1 MHPSQQ
7 SIIERAEMIVNQEE
21 ITMFRQN
28 DTIRFL
34 DKEAEALIY
43 RSRWR
48 WVGVL
53 GAVLV
58 LIAGLITTPES
69 ANMNVGWLVGS
80 CVTMSIGAIIG
91 RRIYL
96 KRSPW

>member
-69 ANMNVGWLVGS
+69 ASMNVGWLVGS

-91 RRIYL
+91 RRIYT

>member
-58 LIAGLITTPES
+58 LIAGLITTPEN

-91 RRIYL
+91 RRIYT

>member
-1 MHPSQQ
+1 
-7 SIIERAEMIVNQEE
+7 
-21 ITMFRQN
+21 MFRQN
-28 DTIRFL
+28 DTIRFFE
-34 DKEAEALIY
+34 KEAEALTY

-48 WVGVL
+48 WIGVL

-91 RRIYL
+91 RRIYT

>member
-1 MHPSQQ
+1 MHPSQ

-34 DKEAEALIY
+34 DKESEALIY

-91 RRIYL
+91 RRIYT

>member
-1 MHPSQQ
+1 MHPSE

-21 ITMFRQN
+21 ITMIRQN
-28 DTIRFL
+28 DTIRFF

-91 RRIYL
+91 RRIYT

>member
-7 SIIERAEMIVNQEE
+7 SIIELAEMIVNQEE

-91 RRIYL
+91 RRIYT